1 MLEEYKTEFGI
12 FSFEELINQ
21 IGRFFQNELL
31 SDNYNPSPITMFTL
45 SKSSSLQSFIK
56 KALEQGVIVKV
67 EDQMIQT
74 SEANDGIYRLSYML
88 YPYFHIV
95 QSFTKDIIFL
105 EELLTNISRE

>member
-1 MLEEYKTEFGI
+1 MVVPIHALQWY
-12 FSFEELINQ
+12 
-21 IGRFFQNELL
+21 RFA
-31 SDNYNPSPITMFTL
+31 DTV
-45 SKSSSLQSFIK
+45 K

-95 QSFTKDIIFL
+95 QSFTKNIIFL